1 MTPERL
7 GRYRLTARIAVGG
20 MAELFLAT
28 QEGPE
33 GFRKRVAIKRLLPQL
48 ARKPNVVEMFL
59 NEARLASRINHPN
72 VVDILDLGQEG
83 EDYFIAME
91 YLDGRSLADIEDAS
105 RARGELVPV
114 GAAARILADAC
125 AGLQSAH
132 DGLGDDGRPLDIVHR
147 DFTPA
152 NLFVTYDGRVKVL
165 DFGIAKSHT
174 LPTQTEPGALK
185 GKYLYMSPEMVAG
198 RPIDPRADLFAA
210 GVMLYELLTGRLP
223 FMGNSVR
230 AVLAS
235 IALAKPIPP
244 RNIEPGIPPDLEIV
258 CLELLQRNP
267 EDRPATAGEVS
278 VTLESFLNASNLAV
292 GTPQLADYMFDL
304 FPPDSDPQRQE
315 MQRII
320 NSIEPDAGPSR
331 RSPSGPMPRAGAMN
345 GSTPAHR
352 RVLWGAL
359 ALATLVLIGGAAA
372 VATHR
377 LALPVLTLTARPPP
391 PAPVPAKV
399 KVAPPPDA
407 LAEAEQDL
415 KANKPDAARSL
426 VEKALLTDP
435 NNAHAHALLGR
446 ALLALRFGQKAEVEF
461 REAIR
466 LAPKS
471 PEGYR
476 GLGAL
481 RVEQGDPAEAI
492 KVLEMAQKID
502 PTDVE
507 TTTALAKLYGL
518 RGDWKRALAMLEALY
533 HQAGPSAEMYAEA
546 GFARYQLGDDEKAEG
561 DLQRA
566 LKLKPNLAEAH
577 YYLGFV
583 YYRKGLTD
591 QAIQSYRTAA
601 DQDPHSTDALLAL
614 ADLYK
619 AEGQAAKASAT
630 YREVLARDPK
640 NELATGQLAAAGG
653 TK

>member
-125 AGLQSAH
+125 FGLHTAH
-132 DGLGDDGRPLDIVHR
+132 DAFGDDGRALGIVHR

-165 DFGIAKSHT
+165 DFGIAKSQT
-174 LPTQTEPGALK
+174 LPSQTEPGALK

-198 RPIDPRADLFAA
+198 RPIDRRADLFAA

-278 VTLESFLNASNLAV
+278 VTLESFLNSSNLAV
-292 GTPQLADYMFDL
+292 GAPQLADYMFDL

-315 MQRII
+315 IQRVI
-320 NSIEPDAGPSR
+320 NSIEPEGAMPR
-331 RSPSGPMPRAGAMN
+331 RSVSGPALRAAPVEATSPPRRLLLAA
-345 GSTPAHR
+345 SALV
-352 RVLWGAL
+352 VLL
-359 ALATLVLIGGAAA
+359 LIAGAAA
-372 VATHR
+372 VATR
-377 LALPVLTLTARPPP
+377 RVSLSLPVLTFAHRALPEKA
-391 PAPVPAKV
+391 
-399 KVAPPPDA
+399 APPPDV
-407 LAEAEQDL
+407 LSMAEQDL
-415 KANKPDAARSL
+415 KGGKPDAARAIA
-426 VEKALLTDP
+426 EKAVQQDP
-435 NNAHAHALLGR
+435 ANARAHALLGR
-446 ALLALRFGQKAEVEF
+446 SLLALRYGQKAEVEF

-466 LAPKS
+466 LAPKA
-471 PEGYR
+471 PDAYR

-481 RVEQGDPAEAI
+481 KTEQGDPMEAI
-492 KVLEMAQKID
+492 KALEAAQRLD
-502 PTDVE
+502 SGDVE

-533 HQAGPSAEMYAEA
+533 REAGPSAEVYAEA
-546 GFARYQLGDDEKAEG
+546 GFARYQLGDDQRAES
-561 DLQRA
+561 DLLRA
-566 LKLKPNLAEAH
+566 LKLKPDLAKAH

-601 DQDPHSTDALLAL
+601 DQDRRSTEALLAL

-619 AEGQAAKASAT
+619 AQGQAEKAAGV
-630 YREVLARDPK
+630 YREVLTRDPK
-640 NELATGQLAAAGG
+640 NEMATGQLTAALRRSP
-653 TK
+653 

>member
-1 MTPERL
+1 MTPQRL

-83 EDYFIAME
+83 DDFFIAME
-91 YLDGRSLADIEDAS
+91 YLDGRSLADVEDAS

-114 GAAARILADAC
+114 GDAARVLADAC
-125 AGLQSAH
+125 AGLNKAH
-132 DGLGDDGRPLDIVHR
+132 DACGDDGRPLGIVHR

-152 NLFVTYDGRVKVL
+152 NIFVTYDGRVKVL
-165 DFGIAKSHT
+165 DFGIAKSQA
-174 LPTQTEPGALK
+174 LPSQTEPGALK

-198 RPIDPRADLFAA
+198 RPIDRRADLFAA

-258 CLELLQRNP
+258 CLDLLQRNP
-267 EDRPATAGEVS
+267 EDRPQSAGEVS
-278 VTLESFLNASNLAV
+278 VALESFLNSSNLAV
-292 GTPQLADYMFDL
+292 GTPQLAEYMSDL
-304 FPPDSDPQRQE
+304 FPTDSDPQRQE
-315 MQRII
+315 MQRVI
-320 NSIEPDAGPSR
+320 NSIEPEGPSSRRASSGPKLWAAPAEGEPEKTR
-331 RSPSGPMPRAGAMN
+331 RSMVVV
-345 GSTPAHR
+345 GSA
-352 RVLWGAL
+352 LGAL
-359 ALATLVLIGGAAA
+359 LLLGLVGA

-377 LALPVLTLTARPPP
+377 LSLPALAVPHRPGPS
-391 PAPVPAKV
+391 

-407 LAEAEQDL
+407 LAEAEADL
-415 KANKPDAARSL
+415 RAGKPDAARAIA
-426 VEKALLTDP
+426 EKAVQQDAA
-435 NNAHAHALLGR
+435 NARAHAVLGR
-446 ALLALRFGQKAEVEF
+446 ALLAQRYGQRAEGEF

-466 LAPKS
+466 LAPKA
-471 PEGYR
+471 PDGYR

-481 RVEQGDPAEAI
+481 KTEQGDPAEAI
-492 KVLEMAQKID
+492 KALEQAQRLD
-502 PTDVE
+502 PGDVE

-518 RGDWKRALAMLEALY
+518 RGDWKQALAMLEALY
-533 HQAGPSAEMYAEA
+533 RRAGPSAEVYAEA
-546 GFARYQLGDDEKAEG
+546 GFARYQLGDDEKAEA
-561 DLQRA
+561 DLRRA
-566 LKLKPNLAEAH
+566 LKLKPDLAKAS

-583 YYRKGLTD
+583 YYRKGQTD
-591 QAIQSYRTAA
+591 QAVQSYRTAA
-601 DQDPHSTDALLAL
+601 DQDRRGTEALLAL

-619 AEGQAAKASAT
+619 AEGQAAKASSV

-640 NELATGQLAAAGG
+640 NELANGQLAAAGG
-653 TK
+653 AK